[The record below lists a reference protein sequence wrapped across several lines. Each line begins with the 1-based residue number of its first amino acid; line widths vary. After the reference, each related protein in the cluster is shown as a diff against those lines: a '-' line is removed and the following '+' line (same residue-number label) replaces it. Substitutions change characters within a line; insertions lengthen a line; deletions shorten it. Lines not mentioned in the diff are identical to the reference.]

1 MEIPRFNITLPPNM
15 RSINQIIIHC
25 SATPEGRDVTV
36 DQIRRMHIQDN
47 HWNDIGYHY
56 VIYRDGSIH
65 PGRPIGTAGAH
76 TKNHNAHSIGIC
88 YIGGMDSE
96 YKKAKDTRTPQQK
109 EALLQLVKQ
118 LFELFGPLQVNG
130 HNEYAAKACPSFS
143 VKDWVKQNPITVG
156 PKPNIP
162 SSEQKKES
170 NWLAKLIELIIKL
183 FSKKTEKPAE
193 APAEAP
199 HNLPRTRRSPIPVDT
214 IPLEENFEEL
224 DAPEEPGWWNENF

>member
-1 MEIPRFNITLPPNM
+1 MEIPRFNITVPPDM

-65 PGRPIGTAGAH
+65 PGRPLAKEGAH

-109 EALLQLVKQ
+109 EALVQLVKQ
-118 LFELFGPLQVNG
+118 LFELFGPLQVNRPQRIRG
-130 HNEYAAKACPSFS
+130 QSLPQFQRQGLGE
-143 VKDWVKQNPITVG
+143 
-156 PKPNIP
+156 
-162 SSEQKKES
+162 
-170 NWLAKLIELIIKL
+170 
-183 FSKKTEKPAE
+183 TE
-193 APAEAP
+193 P
-199 HNLPRTRRSPIPVDT
+199 HHRRSQAQYPF
-214 IPLEENFEEL
+214 LRAEERVQLVGKAHRAHHQTLLQEDRETGRGTPQSASHPPQPYPCGHHTPRREL
-224 DAPEEPGWWNENF
+224 RRA

>member
-1 MEIPRFNITLPPNM
+1 MEIPRFNITVPPDM

-65 PGRPIGTAGAH
+65 PGRPLAKEGAH

-109 EALLQLVKQ
+109 EALVQLVKQ
-118 LFELFGPLQVNG
+118 LFELFGPRQGNG

-193 APAEAP
+193 AP